1 MTELE
6 ELQAE
11 LKLLKAAK
19 SKRLLGA
26 ATQSVGGD
34 GDSITFAAV
43 SIPQMN
49 KEMTRITRR
58 IKALQGNGRI
68 VYRGVG

>member
-11 LKLLKAAK
+11 LKQLKAAK
-19 SKRLLGA
+19 SKRLLGV

-34 GDSITFAAV
+34 GDNITFATV

-49 KEMTRITRR
+49 KEITRLTRR
-58 IKALQGNGRI
+58 INALQGKGGI